1 MPAKYY
7 KVSTTEDGNIAINAQ
22 SFKIMARGALAE
34 IKGICK
40 TFEVIAPSIT
50 EKFNNKK
57 HRSGVEVEFENDGV
71 VLDVYLSIQVGQK
84 IVEVAEDVQKA
95 VHEMIENMTS
105 MKAKAVY
112 VHVVDVSFE

>member
-7 KVSTTEDGNIAINAQ
+7 KVNTTEDGNIALNAQ
-22 SFKIMARGALAE
+22 SFKIMARGALTE

-40 TFEVIAPSIT
+40 TFEIITPSIT

-57 HRSGVEVEFENDGV
+57 HRYGVEVDFENDGV
-71 VLDVYLSIQVGQK
+71 VIDVYLSIQVGHK
-84 IVEVAEDVQKA
+84 VVEVGENVQKA

-112 VHVVDVSFE
+112 VHVVDIDFE